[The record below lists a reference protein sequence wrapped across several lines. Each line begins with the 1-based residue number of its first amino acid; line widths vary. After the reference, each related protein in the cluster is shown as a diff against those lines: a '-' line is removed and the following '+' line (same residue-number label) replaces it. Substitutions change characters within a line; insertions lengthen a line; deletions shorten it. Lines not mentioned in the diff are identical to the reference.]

1 MLLLSSPRS
10 SSPATIG
17 LPERRRGRRRLAFV
31 LSAAIALSGC
41 GDADESRRAD
51 SAISKAALQRVA
63 DDYRDACRSP
73 GAAIGVRTPDGARH
87 LAISGELA
95 PDVPLAADSQ
105 YFAGSVTKLFV
116 ATLAYRL
123 IEEGRLGRAEP
134 VAAFL
139 PSWPGGD
146 RITVAMLLGH
156 TSGMGDFG
164 NDFSTELRD
173 LVLGDL
179 TRVYGY
185 DEVLALVARVPP
197 VAAPG
202 ERYHYS
208 NANFIVLGAIV
219 QRITGRTLGDGIE
232 REIVQPLRL
241 QRTLYGPDRL
251 DALRAVIFHGLF
263 DVTGTGTPID
273 IGGFP
278 REAAFTV
285 DPAGSGVVSTAPDL
299 LTFVHTLFATA
310 RLLQPASRRS
320 LASEVATISAGDLLL
335 DGDFRIHGHGGAAPG
350 AQTIVAHDEANDVTV
365 VAWCNRL
372 DPGEQELLASVLA
385 QRAAFEL
392 AVQR

>member
-1 MLLLSSPRS
+1 MLPLSSSWNS
-10 SSPATIG
+10 SSAPIAQS
-17 LPERRRGRRRLAFV
+17 ERRLWRRRLACAFCT
-31 LSAAIALSGC
+31 AIALSGC
-41 GDADESRRAD
+41 GDADGSRPAD
-51 SAISKAALQRVA
+51 SAISPAALQGVA

-73 GAAIGVRTPDGARH
+73 GAVIGIRTADGTRH
-87 LAISGELA
+87 LATSGELA
-95 PDVPLAADSQ
+95 PDVPLAKDSQ

-123 IEEGRLGRAEP
+123 IEERRLDREEP

-139 PSWPGGD
+139 PSWPRGD
-146 RITVAMLLGH
+146 RITVEMLLGH

-173 LVLGDL
+173 LILGDL
-179 TRVYGY
+179 TRVYSY
-185 DEVLALVARVPP
+185 DEVLSLVARVPP

-219 QRITGRTLGDGIE
+219 QRITGRTLGDGID
-232 REIVQPLRL
+232 REIVRPLGL

-251 DALRAVIFHGLF
+251 DALRAVTFHGLF
-263 DVTGTGTPID
+263 DVAGTGTPID

-285 DPAGSGVVSTAPDL
+285 DPAGSGLVSTAPDL
-299 LTFVHTLFATA
+299 LTFVHTLFATE
-310 RLLQPASRRS
+310 RLLQPASRRA
-320 LASEVATISAGDLLL
+320 LESEVSTISAGDLLL

-350 AQTIVAHDEANDVTV
+350 AQTIVAYDEAHDVTV

-385 QRAAFEL
+385 QRAAFGL
-392 AVQR
+392 AVQP